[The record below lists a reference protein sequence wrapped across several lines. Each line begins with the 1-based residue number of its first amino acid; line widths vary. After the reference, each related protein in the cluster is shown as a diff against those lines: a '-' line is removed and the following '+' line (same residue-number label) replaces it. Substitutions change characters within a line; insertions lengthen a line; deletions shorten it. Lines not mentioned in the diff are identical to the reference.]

1 MPGSAPPASEG
12 LDWHGCC
19 VQFRMED
26 LILCRPSATQQTQP
40 IAPVV
45 KPIAS
50 CRAVAPAPVRA
61 EPAWL
66 AGALEGSL
74 SAVVGLEA
82 ALVI

>member
-1 MPGSAPPASEG
+1 
-12 LDWHGCC
+12 
-19 VQFRMED
+19 MEA
-26 LILCRPSATQQTQP
+26 LILCRPSATRQTQP
-40 IAPVV
+40 IAPVAEPV
-45 KPIAS
+45 AEPVAS
-50 CRAVAPAPVRA
+50 SRMNVPAPIRG

>member
-1 MPGSAPPASEG
+1 
-12 LDWHGCC
+12 
-19 VQFRMED
+19 MED
-26 LILCRPSATQQTQP
+26 LILCRPSATQQAQP

-50 CRAVAPAPVRA
+50 CRAVAPAPVRS

>member
-1 MPGSAPPASEG
+1 
-12 LDWHGCC
+12 
-19 VQFRMED
+19 MED

>member
-1 MPGSAPPASEG
+1 
-12 LDWHGCC
+12 
-19 VQFRMED
+19 MEA
-26 LILCRPSATQQTQP
+26 LILCRPSATRQTQP
-40 IAPVV
+40 IAPVAEPV
-45 KPIAS
+45 AS
-50 CRAVAPAPVRA
+50 SRMDVPAPIRG